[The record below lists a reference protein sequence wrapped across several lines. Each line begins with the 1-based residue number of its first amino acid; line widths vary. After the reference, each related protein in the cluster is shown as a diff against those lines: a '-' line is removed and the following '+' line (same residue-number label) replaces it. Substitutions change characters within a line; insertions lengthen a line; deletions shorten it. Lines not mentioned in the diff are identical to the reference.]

1 VKATTAGGGE
11 ARTARPV
18 PMVGRGREASPPDVP
33 GDPDSSK
40 PDRRSR
46 HPGHT
51 STGERGRYAP
61 GSEGP
66 GPDVLRG
73 YGALLSGYAALG
85 AASAWAIRRRH
96 RIVGPLSPLDVVSY
110 AIATQHLS
118 RVLTKDSV
126 TAVVRAPFA
135 RFEEAAGEGEV
146 NEEVRGTGLRHAVG
160 ELLTC
165 PFCVSQWV
173 ATGLITGRILLPQFT
188 TAVVSLSVI
197 ARVSDY
203 LQLLYGMAREQQDD

>member
-1 VKATTAGGGE
+1 MKATTAGAGE
-11 ARTARPV
+11 ASTARPV
-18 PMVGRGREASPPDVP
+18 GMVGRGRESSPPDVAD
-33 GDPDSSK
+33 DPDGATS
-40 PDRRSR
+40 DRPSR
-46 HPGHT
+46 HSGHPLT
-51 STGERGRYAP
+51 AEGGRYAQ
-61 GSEGP
+61 GP

-73 YGALLSGYAALG
+73 YAALLSGYVALG

-96 RIVGPLSPLDVVSY
+96 GTVDPLPPVDVVAY

-118 RVLTKDSV
+118 RMLTKDSV

-146 NEEVRGTGLRHAVG
+146 NEEVRGAGLRHAVG

-173 ATGLITGRILLPQFT
+173 ATGLITGRILLPKLT

-203 LQLLYGMAREQQDD
+203 LQLLYGIAREHQDD